1 VATTPATLLA
11 AQHRA
16 AQARLAETLS
26 RLILARW
33 RLRVR
38 GPGRGTDQ
46 FLEEALGSIRTIST
60 ASVATAR
67 VYYGA
72 NRRLELPRA
81 EPVVLEA
88 PELVEDQVIAAVVA
102 EAFQSL
108 SDAMEAGETLEEA
121 LGTGAELAEGVA
133 VRSAFRPGREMLYDA
148 NRQDSRA
155 VGWIWET
162 AGDDRVCYRCSMQ
175 QSRGA
180 VFDRQSF
187 DVRNNSDGTMKVWFH
202 NLCRCHL
209 RNVFTEDPALSDVA
223 ARLYQ
228 QWSVATAPFTAPSD
242 GSLTGNE
249 SVNAWRRYWEALRRG
264 ENEVLALARAH
275 RDQET
280 IARMAQDST
289 EGVA

>member
-1 VATTPATLLA
+1 M
-11 AQHRA
+11 
-16 AQARLAETLS
+16 
-26 RLILARW
+26 
-33 RLRVR
+33 R
-38 GPGRGTDQ
+38 GPGKGTDQ
-46 FLEEALGSIRTIST
+46 FLEQALASIRTISSTSVT
-60 ASVATAR
+60 AAR
-67 VYYGA
+67 TYYGA
-72 NRRLELPRA
+72 NRRLELPGAPR
-81 EPVVLEA
+81 VDLEA

-108 SDAMEAGETLEEA
+108 SDAMEAGKTLEEA
-121 LGTGAELAEGVA
+121 LGTSERLAEGVA

-148 NRQDSRA
+148 QRQDSRA
-155 VGWIWET
+155 IGWLWET

-187 DVRNNSDGTMKVWFH
+187 DVRNNADGTLKVWFH

-209 RNVFTEDPALSDVA
+209 RNVFTEDPALSDNA
-223 ARLYQ
+223 MRLYE
-228 QWSVATAPFTAPSD
+228 QWSIATAPFSAPSD

-264 ENEVLALARAH
+264 ENEILALARAH

-280 IARMAQDST
+280 IARLAVPTQNPT

>member
-16 AQARLAETLS
+16 GQARLADALA
-26 RLILARW
+26 RLVLGRW

-38 GPGRGTDQ
+38 GPGAGTDQ
-46 FLEEALGSIRTIST
+46 FLEEALRDIRTVSST
-60 ASVATAR
+60 SVASARTYYGTAR
-67 VYYGA
+67 S
-72 NRRLELPRA
+72 LEIPRA
-81 EPVVLEA
+81 RPVALEA
-88 PELVEDQVIAAVVA
+88 PDLVDEQVIAGIVA

-108 SDAMEAGETLEEA
+108 SDALEAGQTLAEA
-121 LGTGAELAEGVA
+121 LGTSGELAQGVA
-133 VRSAFRPGREMLYDA
+133 VRNAMRPSREMLYDA
-148 NRQDSRA
+148 HRQDSRA
-155 VGWIWET
+155 IGWIWET

-180 VFDRQSF
+180 VFKRDSF
-187 DVRNNSDGTMKVWFH
+187 DVRDNANGTLKVWFH
-202 NLCRCHL
+202 SHCRCHL

-223 ARLYQ
+223 ARLYE
-228 QWSVATAPFTAPSD
+228 QWSLATAPFTAPAS
-242 GSLTGNE
+242 GSLSGNE

-280 IARMAQDST
+280 ISRMLGPT
-289 EGVA
+289 EEVA

>member
-1 VATTPATLLA
+1 M
-11 AQHRA
+11 
-16 AQARLAETLS
+16 
-26 RLILARW
+26 
-33 RLRVR
+33 R
-38 GPGRGTDQ
+38 GPGQGTDQ
-46 FLEEALGSIRTIST
+46 FLEQALASIRTISGT
-60 ASVATAR
+60 SVAAAR

-72 NRRLELPRA
+72 NRRLEIPGVA
-81 EPVVLEA
+81 PVTLEA
-88 PELVEDQVIAAVVA
+88 PDLVDEQVIAAVVA

-108 SDAMEAGETLEEA
+108 SDAMEAGKTLEEA
-121 LGTGAELAEGVA
+121 LGTGERLAEGAA

-148 NRQDSRA
+148 HRQDSRA
-155 VGWIWET
+155 LGWLWET

-180 VFDRQSF
+180 VFDRDSF
-187 DVRNNSDGTMKVWFH
+187 SDARNNADGTMKVWFH

-209 RNVFTEDPALSDVA
+209 RNVFVEDPALSDNA
-223 ARLYQ
+223 MRLYE
-228 QWSVATAPFTAPSD
+228 QWSIATAPFSGSSD

-280 IARMAQDST
+280 ISRMLAPNKEAT
-289 EGVA
+289 

>member
-1 VATTPATLLA
+1 M
-11 AQHRA
+11 
-16 AQARLAETLS
+16 S
-26 RLILARW
+26 
-33 RLRVR
+33 VR
-38 GPGRGTDQ
+38 GPGKGTDQ
-46 FLEEALGSIRTIST
+46 FLEQALASIRAVSST
-60 ASVATAR
+60 SVAMANT
-67 VYYGA
+67 YYGA
-72 NRRLELPRA
+72 NRRLELPGV
-81 EPVVLEA
+81 EPVRLEA
-88 PELVEDQVIAAVVA
+88 PELVEEQVIAGIVA

-121 LGTGAELAEGVA
+121 LGTSAELAEGVA
-133 VRSAFRPGREMLYDA
+133 IRNAFRPGREMLYDA
-148 NRQDSRA
+148 HRQDSRA
-155 VGWIWET
+155 IGWIWET

-187 DVRNNSDGTMKVWFH
+187 DVRNNADGTMKVWFH

-223 ARLYQ
+223 ARLYE
-228 QWSVATAPFTAPSD
+228 QWSLATAPFSAPSD

-275 RDQET
+275 RDKET
-280 IARMAQDST
+280 ISRMLAPT
-289 EGVA
+289 EEVP